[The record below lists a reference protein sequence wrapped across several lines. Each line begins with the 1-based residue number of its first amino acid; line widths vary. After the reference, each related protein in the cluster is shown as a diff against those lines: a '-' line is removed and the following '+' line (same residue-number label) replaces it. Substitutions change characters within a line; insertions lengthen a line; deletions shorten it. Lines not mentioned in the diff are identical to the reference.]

1 MTSNTAVSNFYLAL
15 SEVMSERVCQGIYDE
30 ESTGTG
36 KIKRKEGENGE
47 RPTGKEKRKKKY
59 NRKTLSR
66 QYCHANY
73 LGLNGGDV
81 S

>member
-36 KIKRKEGENGE
+36 KIKRKEGENGNDQRE
-47 RPTGKEKRKKKY
+47 RKNEKKVQQE
-59 NRKTLSR
+59 NVVQAILS
-66 QYCHANY
+66 C
-73 LGLNGGDV
+73 
-81 S
+81 